1 MVRNRNVAKTLIAL
15 SMLLAVGRTAVFA
28 EDSLAVQVDRAFH
41 SYNTKHF
48 DEAKSAFE
56 SALKVAKQNGDK
68 DPNIGTCYNG
78 LALIAES
85 QSKNDEAADL
95 FRKALSSKEAAVG
108 VDDPALFNIIM
119 NLAKFDLS
127 TAKND
132 DAEALF
138 KRAIAITEKA
148 KGPDDKDIALASN
161 SLAMLYQR
169 EKKYHEAG
177 KCVESSIKSNREKR
191 RT

>member
-1 MVRNRNVAKTLIAL
+1 MLRNRNIAKTLLAL
-15 SMLLAVGRTAVFA
+15 SMLLAVGGTGVFA
-28 EDSLAVQVDRAFH
+28 DDSLAVQVDKAFKL
-41 SYNTKHF
+41 YNTKHF
-48 DEAKSAFE
+48 DQAKSAFE

-68 DPNIGTCYNG
+68 DPNIGACYNG

-108 VDDPALFNIIM
+108 AEDPALFHIIM
-119 NLAKFDLS
+119 NLAKFDLL
-127 TAKND
+127 TAKNE

-138 KRAIAITEKA
+138 KRALAITEKA
-148 KGPDDKDIALASN
+148 KGPDDKDIAVACN

-177 KCVESSIKSNREKR
+177 KCVE
-191 RT
+191 